1 MASDGDPRH
10 RETEQ
15 SWDVV
20 ARTKYRL
27 EFDQHLELLR
37 SGGDYLL
44 DAEAQVLRELL
55 PGSHVIQLQC
65 SHGADALG
73 LLNAGAASVV
83 GVDTSGEM
91 ISQAKSKAAALGAQ
105 SASFLRCDVTSLPT
119 ELDGTADLVY
129 TGRGSLP
136 WVLDLPGWADS
147 VRRVLKPGAHIF
159 IFEGH
164 PLAALWS
171 REAESP
177 ELRTGAS
184 YFGDEPAEDP
194 GFPADVVQRE
204 IGDGRPRMLERHW
217 RPGEVM
223 GALTSAGLNIKQF
236 REYPILFWDQFPAW
250 PDDFKARLPN
260 SYSILAQ
267 RRE

>member
-1 MASDGDPRH
+1 MASEVGPRH

-27 EFDQHLELLR
+27 EFDQHVELLR

-44 DAEAQVLRELL
+44 DAEAHVLGDLL
-55 PGSHVIQLQC
+55 PGAHVVQLQC
-65 SHGADALG
+65 SHGAGALG
-73 LLNAGAASVV
+73 LLNAGAASIV
-83 GVDTSGEM
+83 GVDISGEM
-91 ISQAKSKAAALGAQ
+91 ISQAKAKAAAVGAQ
-105 SASFLRCDVTSLPT
+105 SASFLCCDVTRLPT

-136 WVLDLPGWADS
+136 WVLDLPAWADS
-147 VRRVLKPGAHIF
+147 VRRVLKPCAHIF

-164 PLAALWS
+164 PLASLWN
-171 REAESP
+171 RHTESL
-177 ELRTGAS
+177 ELRTDAS
-184 YFGDEPAEDP
+184 YFHDEPAEEP

-204 IGDGRPRMLERHW
+204 VGDGRPRMLERHW

-223 GALTSAGLNIKQF
+223 GALISADLNIKLF
-236 REYPILFWDQFPAW
+236 REYPILFWDQFPTW
-250 PDDFKARLPN
+250 PDELKARLPN